1 MDELKQLKITN
12 PLINYEVFQ
21 KNGEVLLD
29 FLISQNSEDG
39 KKVIIIERNVYRY
52 TSFVGKNGQKGV
64 LLFSASERAY
74 DNKVDSFLI
83 ALKINKQQLLNA
95 VAAYKMPKIVIN
107 E

>member
-39 KKVIIIERNVYRY
+39 QKVIIIERNVYRY
-52 TSFVGKNGQKGV
+52 TSFVGNKGQKGV

-74 DNKVDSFLI
+74 DKNVDSFLL
-83 ALKINKQQLLNA
+83 ALKKNKSLLLNA
-95 VAAYKMPKIVIN
+95 VAAYSIPPISIK